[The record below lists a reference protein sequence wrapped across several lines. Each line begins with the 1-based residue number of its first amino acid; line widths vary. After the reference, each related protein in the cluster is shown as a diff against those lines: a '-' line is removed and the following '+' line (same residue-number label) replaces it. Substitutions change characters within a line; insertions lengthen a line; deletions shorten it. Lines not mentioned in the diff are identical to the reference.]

1 MEISSNPFLE
11 EDIANDSVASTAAP
25 TNPGL
30 LTDRI
35 SYEEISKQLINDSFV
50 LTALELHTELQEIG
64 KPVAYLR
71 DYFSNPGNFERT
83 KAPELQST
91 SPPVGLRK
99 SLSIT
104 LQHCIVSVC
113 DMKDLIHSNIQI
125 ILLRITLLTK

>member
-1 MEISSNPFLE
+1 MEISSNPFLD
-11 EDIANDSVASTAAP
+11 EDIIVDDPVTPTAAP
-25 TNPGL
+25 SDSDFVA
-30 LTDRI
+30 DRL
-35 SYEEISKQLINDSFV
+35 SYEDISKQLINDNFI

-99 SLSIT
+99 
-104 LQHCIVSVC
+104 
-113 DMKDLIHSNIQI
+113 
-125 ILLRITLLTK
+125 